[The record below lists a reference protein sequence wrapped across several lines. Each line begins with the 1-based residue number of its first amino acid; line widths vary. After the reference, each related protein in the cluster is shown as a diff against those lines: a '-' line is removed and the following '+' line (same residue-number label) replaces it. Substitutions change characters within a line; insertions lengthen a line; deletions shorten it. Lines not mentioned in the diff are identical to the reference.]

1 MYDFSI
7 VIPVY
12 YSQDSLS
19 NLLET
24 LQNELS
30 GHKFQIILVN
40 DGSKDKS
47 NAILKNY
54 VTTHSDIIY
63 INLRKN
69 FGEFNAVMCGLSHV
83 EGNYAIIID
92 DDFQNPPSEIVKL
105 YIEAKTNELD
115 VVYSKYEEKK
125 HSIFRNF
132 GSAVLNYL
140 FTFLMAKPKN
150 LYLSSFKLI
159 SKDIIDEIV
168 KYKGPFPYIDG
179 LIFQITDNIGK
190 VTVKHSARA
199 NGESNYTFSKLF
211 SLFMTAVLGYSIL
224 PIRLLNLL
232 GILAIFMSLVQG
244 IFNFQSIFQNFPPYL
259 LFKDGILLLA
269 ISLIGEYLGKSF
281 LILSGKP
288 QYIIKKIYKSK
299 VTL

>member
-24 LQNELS
+24 LQKELS
-30 GHKFQIILVN
+30 GNNFQIVLVN

-47 NAILKNY
+47 NAILKSY
-54 VTTHSDIIY
+54 VNSHPDITY

-83 EGNYAIIID
+83 EGEYAIIID
-92 DDFQNPPSEIVKL
+92 DDFQNPPSEILKL
-105 YIEAKTNELD
+105 YNEAKTKELD
-115 VVYSKYEEKK
+115 VVYSQYEDKK
-125 HSIFRNF
+125 HSAFRNI
-132 GSAVLNYL
+132 GSGVLNFMITSL
-140 FTFLMAKPKN
+140 INKPKD

-159 SKDIIDEIV
+159 SKEIIDEII

-179 LIFQITDNIGK
+179 LIFQVTDNIGK
-190 VTVKHSARA
+190 VTTKHLPRA
-199 NGESNYTFSKLF
+199 NGESNYTFAKLF
-211 SLFMTAVLGYSIL
+211 SLFMTAILGYSIV
-224 PIRLLNLL
+224 PIRLLN
-232 GILAIFMSLVQG
+232 ILAILAIIMSFVQG
-244 IFNFQSIFQNFPPYL
+244 IFNFQSVFRNFPPYL

-299 VTL
+299 PSQ